1 MKKGY
6 LQSPGIIIWGPR
18 KKRLLF
24 TAYNE
29 DEFYVNGDKL
39 FDDSA
44 DSYYCPT
51 CKKIIVEVDA
61 TGFEGLNEKLNPTKT
76 HEMTDMDCNQEI

>member
-1 MKKGY
+1 MICPFCNKEMKKGY

-61 TGFEGLNEKLNPTKT
+61 TGFEVE
-76 HEMTDMDCNQEI
+76 E